1 MEAYKKQESPT
12 ERSARMAKKHLEEKG
27 DKKELKKFVINK
39 YLAKDRFGV
48 LLCLHR
54 I

>member
-27 DKKELKKFVINK
+27 DKKELKKFVI
-39 YLAKDRFGV
+39 LAKDRFGV